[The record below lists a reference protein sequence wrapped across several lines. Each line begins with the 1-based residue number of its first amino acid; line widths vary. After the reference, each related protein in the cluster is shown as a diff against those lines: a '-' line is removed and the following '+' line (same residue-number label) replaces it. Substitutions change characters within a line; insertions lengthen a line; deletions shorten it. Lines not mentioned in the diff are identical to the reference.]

1 MERKKIISNYPEYL
15 NTNYFIALCRL
26 EKAADKHN
34 MNETNLVAEASENT
48 KFTKLMNTGKYGT
61 Q

>member
-1 MERKKIISNYPEYL
+1 MEKKKIISNYPEYL

-34 MNETNLVAEASENT
+34 MNEN
-48 KFTKLMNTGKYGT
+48 
-61 Q
+61 